1 MNFIKIT
8 NCFLR
13 PNSEAAEEQYKQQV
27 GAGPDHALGAN
38 DRHFNPE
45 VSETLKVIRAGENDT
60 FGQHFNELI
69 AQAEI
74 PHIPPSQEPYWAHA
88 ARSRSERARSITPS
102 ATKPYY
108 APQYST
114 LQHPKKRNEE
124 RSIRRGYEFGGLDY
138 VDRSRLSS
146 YNSSPHIYHNDNDDT
161 RRYHNEHKT
170 IIPGYEMGGMDFRKG
185 EISINGS
192 YHGHGPEQRRLHS
205 KFDHTLLK
213 RDEMNIEIAPNV
225 DHVSA
230 DVLIGDTRSNQ
241 HLTKNEQPDHHFG
254 TSFGPT
260 AGFIRQHRTVNR
272 QEEITKPTTFS
283 LSAKVDDHLPYR
295 RNDNNKINDS
305 YSISP
310 TYHHRTFQ
318 PSTNFTGHTSQ
329 TVTNYSTNDIIGD
342 KNIDID
348 RDNISFQKIEQQQQ
362 QQSWIRSHNTVPAE
376 RYEWA
381 NENAEKEVTIE
392 TLLNDKALIAQKK
405 LMTPEWQSR
414 SFEKHKHWKNRS
426 DPRFTRSQMYDYEP
440 MWTRIVNDRRNI
452 WEKKARNTDARL
464 QIPPSSKIPPE
475 QPPHWYNRAN
485 QTHALWQNE
494 ADRQNREDGKYDGGN
509 YNYTN
514 YHREQHKYD
523 KSTINDYDSFIS
535 QTHYTTHAD
544 NGDNGTKSVQQN
556 HAQYHTS
563 YLNNQQQQQY
573 IEHGI
578 PVKQSTHLTYSPVS
592 IGSPHP
598 ISSSTQQQSST
609 WQSHSSSSR
618 YEEKLHEY
626 STERMINNQPITL
639 PVTNAVNRYA
649 IEKPNYQRKTQHE
662 TAAPYNS
669 VVSVMQGSGDFNRR
683 VEMSEVL
690 PRGTVANTEA
700 SLEGNYVDKD
710 GQPVTYKR
718 EIVTS
723 VNPNSESTLLKEEER
738 RVVETP
744 LEPGVISRHVTTKY
758 YKKKTV
764 TDTTT
769 TNTTVH

>member
-1 MNFIKIT
+1 MPSNIQYNT
-8 NCFLR
+8 PMPLYSR
-13 PNSEAAEEQYKQQV
+13 EAAEEQYKQQV

-146 YNSSPHIYHNDNDDT
+146 YNSSYIYHNDNDDT

-185 EISINGS
+185 EISTNGS

-272 QEEITKPTTFS
+272 QEEITRPTTFS

-305 YSISP
+305 CSISP

-318 PSTNFTGHTSQ
+318 PSTNFTGYTSQ
-329 TVTNYSTNDIIGD
+329 TVTNYSTNDIIGN
-342 KNIDID
+342 KNVDID
-348 RDNISFQKIEQQQQ
+348 RDNISFQKIEQQQQQQQQ

-464 QIPPSSKIPPE
+464 QIPPSSKIPPQ

-509 YNYTN
+509 NYTN
-514 YHREQHKYD
+514 YHREQH
-523 KSTINDYDSFIS
+523 
-535 QTHYTTHAD
+535 
-544 NGDNGTKSVQQN
+544 NG
-556 HAQYHTS
+556 
-563 YLNNQQQQQY
+563 
-573 IEHGI
+573 
-578 PVKQSTHLTYSPVS
+578 
-592 IGSPHP
+592 
-598 ISSSTQQQSST
+598 
-609 WQSHSSSSR
+609 SSR

-626 STERMINNQPITL
+626 STERLINNQPITL
-639 PVTNAVNRYA
+639 PVTNAVDRYA

-669 VVSVMQGSGDFNRR
+669 IVSVMQGSGDFNRR

-738 RVVETP
+738 RIVETP

>member
-1 MNFIKIT
+1 MP
-8 NCFLR
+8 LYSR
-13 PNSEAAEEQYKQQV
+13 EAAEEQYKQQV

-283 LSAKVDDHLPYR
+283 LSAK
-295 RNDNNKINDS
+295 
-305 YSISP
+305 
-310 TYHHRTFQ
+310 

-381 NENAEKEVTIE
+381 NENAEKE
-392 TLLNDKALIAQKK
+392 
-405 LMTPEWQSR
+405 
-414 SFEKHKHWKNRS
+414 
-426 DPRFTRSQMYDYEP
+426 MYDYEP

>member
-1 MNFIKIT
+1 MPSNIQYNT
-8 NCFLR
+8 PMPLYSR
-13 PNSEAAEEQYKQQV
+13 EAAEEQYKQQV

-146 YNSSPHIYHNDNDDT
+146 YNSSYIYHNDNDDT

-185 EISINGS
+185 EISTNGS

-272 QEEITKPTTFS
+272 QEEITRPTTFS

-305 YSISP
+305 CSISP

-318 PSTNFTGHTSQ
+318 PSTNFTGYTSQ
-329 TVTNYSTNDIIGD
+329 TVTNYSTNDIIGN
-342 KNIDID
+342 KNVDID
-348 RDNISFQKIEQQQQ
+348 RDNISFQKIEQQQQQQQQ

-381 NENAEKEVTIE
+381 NENAEKE
-392 TLLNDKALIAQKK
+392 
-405 LMTPEWQSR
+405 
-414 SFEKHKHWKNRS
+414 
-426 DPRFTRSQMYDYEP
+426 MYDYEP

-464 QIPPSSKIPPE
+464 QIPPSSKIPPQ

-509 YNYTN
+509 NYTN
-514 YHREQHKYD
+514 YHREQH
-523 KSTINDYDSFIS
+523 
-535 QTHYTTHAD
+535 
-544 NGDNGTKSVQQN
+544 NG
-556 HAQYHTS
+556 
-563 YLNNQQQQQY
+563 
-573 IEHGI
+573 
-578 PVKQSTHLTYSPVS
+578 
-592 IGSPHP
+592 
-598 ISSSTQQQSST
+598 
-609 WQSHSSSSR
+609 SSR

-626 STERMINNQPITL
+626 STERLINNQPITL
-639 PVTNAVNRYA
+639 PVTNAVDRYA

-669 VVSVMQGSGDFNRR
+669 IVSVMQGSGDFNRR

-738 RVVETP
+738 RIVETP